1 MNVLGSLKTMEKL
14 IKAIYHLI
22 HRNYFDS
29 VLEHIYAIALTLLV
43 FVAIG
48 YIFIF
53 KPIVLFYLLIASML
67 VMGWFMMYLLFPKLY
82 DQFQTIVRSA
92 IRFLRQFIDR

>member
-14 IKAIYHLI
+14 KKAINHLI
-22 HRNYFDS
+22 HGNYFDS
-29 VLEHIYAIALTLLV
+29 VLEHIYAIALTLFV

-48 YIFIF
+48 YIFVF
-53 KPIVLFYLLIASML
+53 KPVVLFYLLIASML

-82 DQFQTIVRSA
+82 DQFQTMVRSA
-92 IRFLRQFIDR
+92 IRFLRQFINR